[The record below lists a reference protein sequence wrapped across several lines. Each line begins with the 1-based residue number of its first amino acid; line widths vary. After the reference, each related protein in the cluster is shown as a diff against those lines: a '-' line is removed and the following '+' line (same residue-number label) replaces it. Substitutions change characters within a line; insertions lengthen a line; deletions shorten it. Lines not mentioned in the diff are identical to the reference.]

1 MKASREG
8 KDWDAEKGEWYL
20 YNLADEAREI
30 LEVSDEDYVAGLEEE
45 LRRRKEEERKLL
57 AEAKGELTPEQK
69 AYFEEAPK
77 EAEPQARPV
86 RKVKEL
92 EYYETLGVASN
103 ATAAEIKKAYYLK
116 AKSSHPDRHRDD
128 PLAHE
133 KFQKIG
139 EAYQV

>member
-1 MKASREG
+1 ME
-8 KDWDAEKGEWYL
+8 
-20 YNLADEAREI
+20 EA
-30 LEVSDEDYVAGLEEE
+30 
-45 LRRRKEEERKLL
+45 LRKQKEEERRALE
-57 AEAKGELTPEQK
+57 EAKGELTPEQR
-69 AYFEEAPK
+69 ARFEEDLAKDTEPAP
-77 EAEPQARPV
+77 RPV

-103 ATAAEIKKAYYLK
+103 ATPAEIKKAYYLK

-128 PLAHE
+128 PEAHQ